1 MSGHHLCAAD
11 GAPTALA
18 QPRVDA
24 LRVEPVLAA
33 RQHPAPVAG
42 AERLQAHRALA
53 GAGPLLALVA
63 GKLADLLG
71 RKAAAAAFLRALP
84 DAGRGLCLCPAAPVQ
99 RPEEHEDVDDEHHR
113 EAGDEEDDGVG
124 SGHAIEPR
132 GADARARSWRPYDLL
147 EPDESFSSGTG

>member
-33 RQHPAPVAG
+33 RQHPAPVAR

-53 GAGPLLALVA
+53 GAGPGALLALVA

-71 RKAAAAAFLRALP
+71 RKAAAAAAFLRALP
-84 DAGRGLCLCPAAPVQ
+84 DAGRGLCPAAPVQ
-99 RPEEHEDVDDEHHR
+99 RQEEHEDVDDEHHR

-124 SGHAIEPR
+124 SGHAIELTER
-132 GADARARSWRPYDLL
+132 SRRAREKLAAVRPA
-147 EPDESFSSGTG
+147 GT